1 MSLTEDEEQE
11 ERPASLTFHYAVE
24 MNCDFL
30 TAGRAYGRSAFTFAS
45 EYAWWQRKKKN
56 GVAMTPQMKDF
67 VEALLGALARTEDIS
82 LLRPASTRRIYEAC
96 VGPVKGH

>member
-1 MSLTEDEEQE
+1 MPY
-11 ERPASLTFHYAVE
+11 RYAVE
-24 MNCDFL
+24 MICDFL
-30 TAGRAYGRSAFTFAS
+30 AAGRAYGRSAFTFAS

-82 LLRPASTRRIYEAC
+82 LLRPAATRRIYETC
-96 VGPVKGH
+96 VGPVHGH